1 MTQYC
6 TCSCIKPNQKIQKT
20 SKEDG
25 PYLVSDMYD
34 NIPPY
39 SAWSTEPSMTKYLQY
54 SMGAASKLGPA
65 FRHKQSIENQWQSYP
80 SQNHIIYPPTR
91 LMDAQNQSFEG
102 YPFKVWRCQRLNA
115 STTLLGIIFKLE
127 KHKPKYHWAMEPWTG
142 KDEDLQTDPMPIL

>member
-6 TCSCIKPNQKIQKT
+6 TCSCIKLNQKIQKT

-34 NIPPY
+34 KIPPY

-65 FRHKQSIENQWQSYP
+65 FRHGKSMTIIPLTKSY
-80 SQNHIIYPPTR
+80 NLPTH
-91 LMDAQNQSFEG
+91 
-102 YPFKVWRCQRLNA
+102 KVDGC
-115 STTLLGIIFKLE
+115 
-127 KHKPKYHWAMEPWTG
+127 PKSV
-142 KDEDLQTDPMPIL
+142 L

>member
-6 TCSCIKPNQKIQKT
+6 TCSCIKPNKKIQRT
-20 SKEDG
+20 LKEDG

-65 FRHKQSIENQWQSYP
+65 FRHKQSMENQ
-80 SQNHIIYPPTR
+80 
-91 LMDAQNQSFEG
+91 
-102 YPFKVWRCQRLNA
+102 
-115 STTLLGIIFKLE
+115 
-127 KHKPKYHWAMEPWTG
+127 
-142 KDEDLQTDPMPIL
+142 